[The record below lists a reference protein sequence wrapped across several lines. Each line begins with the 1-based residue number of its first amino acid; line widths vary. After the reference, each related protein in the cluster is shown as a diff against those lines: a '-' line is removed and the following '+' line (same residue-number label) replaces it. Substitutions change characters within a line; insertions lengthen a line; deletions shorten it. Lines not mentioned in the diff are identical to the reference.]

1 MNEAESK
8 VVLLVEDDAINQNV
22 MKLFLKRF
30 GYTVDTAGDGLIA
43 CDMCTQKDYA
53 LIIMDCQMPYMDGF
67 AATQKI
73 RISGKNIST
82 PILALTANVEKKTR
96 ERCLSVGMNDIV
108 YKPVNM
114 SEIKAAISNQIGP
127 N

>member
-22 MKLFLKRF
+22 MKLFLTRF
-30 GYTVDTAGDGLIA
+30 GYKVETAGDGLIA
-43 CDMCTQKDYA
+43 CEMCSNKVYA
-53 LIIMDCQMPYMDGF
+53 LIIMDCQMPFMDGF
-67 AATQKI
+67 EATQKI
-73 RISGKNIST
+73 RASGSNTST

-96 ERCLSVGMNDIV
+96 ERCIQAGMNDIV

-114 SEIKAAISNQIGP
+114 AEIKQAIINQIET